1 MEQTPAPVDINTL
14 RNILGKAKQVMN
26 KVEDTKPIKSSSNG
40 NSYVAENYEQRAPI
54 YNPNDEREPVY
65 ATPTLADY
73 RPTITQPFPT
83 FPKEHIMASNLPPAI
98 KEAMIKKPIQQL
110 SGPNHTF
117 SLQDIG
123 PLEPQPARQQ
133 QPRVNEGLGHKSGNM
148 ITISEG
154 RLNEMIEEKVNE
166 VLQRILLKN
175 ITEQTIKK
183 TVTTLMREGKLIT
196 KKKI

>member
-1 MEQTPAPVDINTL
+1 MEQTPPPVDINTL

-73 RPTITQPFPT
+73 RPTNIQPVSYS
-83 FPKEHIMASNLPPAI
+83 KEHIMASNLPPAI

-133 QPRVNEGLGHKSGNM
+133 QPRVNEGLAHKSGNM

>member
-1 MEQTPAPVDINTL
+1 MEQTPPPVDINKL
-14 RNILGKAKQVMN
+14 RGILGKAKQVMH
-26 KVEDTKPIKSSSNG
+26 KVEDTKPIKSSPNG
-40 NSYVAENYEQRAPI
+40 NSYVTENYEQTSPI
-54 YNPNDEREPVY
+54 YSPNDEREPVY

-73 RPTITQPFPT
+73 RPTNTQPASYS
-83 FPKEHIMASNLPPAI
+83 KEQIMASNLPQAI
-98 KEAMIKKPIQQL
+98 KEAMINKPIPQL

-117 SLQDIG
+117 SLHDIG
-123 PLEPQPARQQ
+123 SLDPEPVRQK
-133 QPRVNEGLGHKSGNM
+133 PRVNEGIGQKPSNM

-183 TVTTLMREGKLIT
+183 TVTTLMREGKLVT